1 MASRT
6 AMGLILQS
14 NRYQMYNVHI
24 ASVCHL
30 DFVHMHLCLPRHS
43 YLESLRN
50 LETCSQKKSPPKP
63 PLAFPLRLPTS
74 TNQRSHNTP
83 HICTAVTPM
92 FWAEKSATGSP
103 TFAFWLLPSSLRTH
117 MLLLFSTS
125 CCLVR
130 YQIRE
135 MLNWETFE
143 SLTYLSIIKA
153 SPWPPLHLGHSSLSG
168 GPAQVWPPRRSAA
181 H

>member
-1 MASRT
+1 MCILHLSVTWTLSICICVCQDILISKASET
-6 AMGLILQS
+6 LKPAVSSSLHQ
-14 NRYQMYNVHI
+14 NRLWLFP
-24 ASVCHL
+24 SG
-30 DFVHMHLCLPRHS
+30 
-43 YLESLRN
+43 
-50 LETCSQKKSPPKP
+50 SQ
-63 PLAFPLRLPTS
+63 LLPTS
-74 TNQRSHNTP
+74 GHITHRTSALQSHQ
-83 HICTAVTPM
+83 CSGQ
-92 FWAEKSATGSP
+92 KSLQLEAQL
-103 TFAFWLLPSSLRTH
+103 LLPSSLRTH
-117 MLLLFSTS
+117 MLLPFSTS